1 MQQSFRKKLMNQP
14 NNGIWRILPSPVVT
28 EMLAQCGIDF
38 QILDCEH
45 GNYDQQTL
53 LADLMACDIHGC
65 AGYIRVSGTDKVEV
79 QRCLDLGAKGIV
91 FPGLQGLSDFERVAA
106 WMDYAPTGN
115 RGLNPFVRASSY
127 GIQSAAK
134 VNSTSPLFIPIIET
148 LEAVEQ
154 LDEILS
160 ISRIDLVYL
169 GTYDLSAQLGCA
181 GEMTNPKLV
190 ETIDRILRQCR
201 KHHKASSTMAL
212 SPELAGALREK
223 GVTAI
228 VHGVD
233 THRIKEA
240 FCKLVP

>member
-1 MQQSFRKKLMNQP
+1 MSQP
-14 NNGIWRILPSPVVT
+14 RNGIWRVMPSPVVT
-28 EMLAQCGIDF
+28 EMLGQCGIDF

-53 LADLMACDIHGC
+53 LADLMACEIHGS

-115 RGLNPFVRASSY
+115 RGLNPFVRAGRY
-127 GIQSAAK
+127 GIQSDAK
-134 VNSTSPLFIPIIET
+134 ADSTHPLFIPIIET

-160 ISRIDLVYL
+160 IPRIDLVYL

-181 GEMTNPKLV
+181 GEMANPKLV
-190 ETIDRILRQCR
+190 ETIDRILGQCR
-201 KHHKASSTMAL
+201 KHHKSPSTMAL
-212 SPELAGALREK
+212 SPELAANLRAK

>member
-1 MQQSFRKKLMNQP
+1 MSQP
-14 NNGIWRILPSPVVT
+14 SNGIWRVMPSPVVT
-28 EMLAQCGIDF
+28 EILGQCGIDF

-45 GNYDQQTL
+45 GNYGQEAL
-53 LADLMACDIHGC
+53 LADLMACDLHGS

-79 QRCLDLGAKGIV
+79 QRSLDLGARGIV
-91 FPGLQGLSDFERVAA
+91 FPGLQRLSDFERVAA
-106 WMDYAPTGN
+106 WMDYAPVRN
-115 RGLNPFVRASSY
+115 RGFNPFVRAGSY
-127 GIQSAAK
+127 GIQGDSSRDA
-134 VNSTSPLFIPIIET
+134 TRPLFIPIIET

-154 LDEILS
+154 LDKILS

-181 GEMTNPKLV
+181 GEMANPRLV
-190 ETIDRILRQCR
+190 ETIDRILDQCR
-201 KHHKASSTMAL
+201 QHNKPSSAMAL
-212 SPELAGALREK
+212 SSELAAKLREK

-233 THRIKEA
+233 THRIKEG